1 MTNLVHRI
9 SGLSA
14 RQLALLLAAGAA
26 ATIAAAL
33 AFEHWGGY
41 PPCVLC
47 LQQRLAYYAAIP
59 TGIIAALMLSTG
71 RIGVGRALLVLAAL
85 GLLWNAG
92 LGVYHSGVE
101 WKWWLGPAECGVAGE
116 LATGGSLI
124 ESIET
129 EKRIRCDEASWRFLG
144 LSFAGWSVLI
154 SLILSLIGFAAAFPR
169 PDARDEI

>member
-1 MTNLVHRI
+1 MTSLAHRI
-9 SGLSA
+9 CGLSS
-14 RQLALLLAAGAA
+14 RQLSLLLAAGAA

-41 PPCVLC
+41 RPCALC
-47 LQQRLAYYAAIP
+47 LQQRIAYYAAIP

-71 RIGVGRALLVLAAL
+71 RLGVGRALLVLAAA

-116 LATGGSLI
+116 LTTGGSLI
-124 ESIET
+124 ESIEA

-154 SLILSLIGFAAAFPR
+154 SLALAFIGFAAAFRR
-169 PDARDEI
+169 PTAGDEI

>member
-1 MTNLVHRI
+1 MAGVASRI
-9 SGLSA
+9 CGLSS
-14 RQLALLLAAGAA
+14 RQLALMLAIGAA
-26 ATIAAAL
+26 ITIAAAL

-41 PPCVLC
+41 RPCVLC
-47 LQQRLAYYAAIP
+47 LQQRIPYYAAIP

-92 LGVYHSGVE
+92 MGVYHSGVE
-101 WKWWLGPAECGVAGE
+101 WKWWLGPAECGVVGD
-116 LATGGSLI
+116 LSTGGSLI

-154 SLILSLIGFAAAFPR
+154 SLALAFIGTAGAFRRPAAEE
-169 PDARDEI
+169 DI